1 MHMYNT
7 SKSHVGSM
15 LTFPPVSL
23 SLFFLVQSLHCY
35 QSPLMPTQQYERHS
49 SLPPLGVETI
59 CHQLHCL
66 QKPPTLYLPSS
77 SPPLPPPLPLRL
89 PLVRPTVSATIVGV
103 VRRRRTKVEWAW
115 LAESASG
122 SQPLLDRRLISLITF
137 SKHKNNIV
145 IIRRGGEPPT
155 HLINCAHSHFK
166 NL

>member
-1 MHMYNT
+1 MRTYMHMYNT
-7 SKSHVGSM
+7 SKSRVGSM

-23 SLFFLVQSLHCY
+23 SLSFLVQSLHCY
-35 QSPLMPTQQYERHS
+35 HCRLPLMPTQQYERHS

-77 SPPLPPPLPLRL
+77 SPPLPPPLPPRL

-103 VRRRRTKVEWAW
+103 VRRRQMKVEWAW

-122 SQPLLDRRLISLITF
+122 SQPLLDRRLISLIMF
-137 SKHKNNIV
+137 SKHIKNEIINIV
-145 IIRRGGEPPT
+145 IIGVSRPHT
-155 HLINCAHSHFK
+155 
-166 NL
+166 